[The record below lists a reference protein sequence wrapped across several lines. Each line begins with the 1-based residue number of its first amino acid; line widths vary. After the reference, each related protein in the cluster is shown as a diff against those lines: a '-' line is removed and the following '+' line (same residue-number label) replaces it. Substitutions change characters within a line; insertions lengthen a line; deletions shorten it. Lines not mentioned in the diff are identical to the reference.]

1 MHYTYKPEMV
11 CPREISFEI
20 EGDVITGIKFN
31 GGCNGNLKAIS
42 KLLEGKSVNVENYR
56 EGFERFKAEFT
67 VPQEMLDMLRSKA
80 EEAKIVVTDSAFQA
94 SLPMLTLQLKA
105 YIARDLF
112 DMSEYVEIINSTSE
126 IYQRGL
132 EAIKDEKLFE
142 NIKSK

>member
-1 MHYTYKPEMV
+1 M
-11 CPREISFEI
+11 
-20 EGDVITGIKFN
+20 
-31 GGCNGNLKAIS
+31 
-42 KLLEGKSVNVENYR
+42 
-56 EGFERFKAEFT
+56 
-67 VPQEMLDMLRSKA
+67 
-80 EEAKIVVTDSAFQA
+80 VTDSAFQA